1 MDKALLGDEV
11 VEQFNIFCETED
23 ARCLVVPESL
33 KLDTVIPSKLGKG
46 KVLLFVKLRPC
57 VLTNET
63 VQTDIIATE
72 LGGQSPFEHLE
83 LLANEIFLPVLSNP
97 QNQVKSLTFFIFDRQ
112 NMILIVC
119 LCVCCHRRNG
129 AKFLLERSWTD
140 SITFCPALPFSAVKL
155 RARPACQCLPSI

>member
-1 MDKALLGDEV
+1 MSAEEGSAKNNGAMHEYLRNRISAAFPKGGAKMDKALLADEV

-33 KLDTVIPSKLGKG
+33 KLDTVIPSKLGRG

-97 QNQVKSLTFFIFDRQ
+97 QNQVRVVK
-112 NMILIVC
+112 
-119 LCVCCHRRNG
+119 
-129 AKFLLERSWTD
+129 AFLLHFT
-140 SITFCPALPFSAVKL
+140 I
-155 RARPACQCLPSI
+155 